1 MCVSCRRKFIQCV
14 AATFVVVFAVL
25 LLWLVHGQTVFADEV
40 DDAEKALWEEV
51 ESGLSAIDFSDFDS
65 VGFDFVG
72 GTLSKIKQIISGEYD
87 SAEAFWQYLLNS
99 FAGELSKVLPTIL
112 VIFAIIVVA
121 GLSRKTGKTV
131 LASGTNN
138 AVSFVASVL
147 IAVHIASVVIVV
159 YKNTYAVIY
168 QIKAL
173 CDAFSPIA
181 ITLLVA
187 IGANATSTACSPAL
201 TMYSSLV
208 ISVICNV
215 ILPASVF
222 ALIFAVAANFS
233 SDVKVEKTSKFCAGF
248 CGWSLGL
255 IFMIFSAFAM
265 VQGVAAA
272 KTDGVSIRLAKFATK
287 SYVPIVGGYF
297 VEGFDMV
304 MASSSLIK
312 NAFGVLAL
320 IVIVGLIVKPIVYL
334 LTMKLG
340 FSALSAF
347 CEPFADEK
355 QIKLLDQV
363 CGCLTL
369 PVAILAAVAFMF
381 AVVVWI
387 VMSCNPF

>member
-1 MCVSCRRKFIQCV
+1 MFIQCV
-14 AATFVVVFAVL
+14 TAAVVVVFATVIL
-25 LLWLVHGQTVFADEV
+25 CSLPRQAVFADEV
-40 DDAEKALWEEV
+40 DEAENALWEEV

-65 VGFDFVG
+65 IGFDFVG
-72 GTLSKIKQIISGEYD
+72 GTLNRIKQIISGEYD
-87 SAEAFWQYLLNS
+87 SAEKFWQYLLTS
-99 FAGELSKVLPTIL
+99 FAGELTKVLPTIL
-112 VIFAIIVVA
+112 VIFAIIVIA

-147 IAVHIASVVIVV
+147 IAANVASVVIVV
-159 YKNTYAVIY
+159 YKNIYAVIY

-181 ITLLVA
+181 IALLVA
-187 IGANATSTACSPAL
+187 IGANATSTACSPAI

-233 SDVKVEKTSKFCAGF
+233 SDVKVEKTSKFCSGF

-255 IFMIFSAFAM
+255 IFMIFSAFTA

-304 MASSSLIK
+304 LASSSLIK
-312 NAFGVLAL
+312 NAFGVVAL
-320 IVIVGLIVKPIVYL
+320 IVIVALIVKPLVYV
-334 LTMKLG
+334 LTLKLG

-381 AVVVWI
+381 AVMVWI